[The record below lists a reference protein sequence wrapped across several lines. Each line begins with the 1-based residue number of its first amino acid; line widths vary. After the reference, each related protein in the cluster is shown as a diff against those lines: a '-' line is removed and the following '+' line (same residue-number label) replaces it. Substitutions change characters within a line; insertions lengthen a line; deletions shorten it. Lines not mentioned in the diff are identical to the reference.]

1 MTEKTISKHLANIEK
16 QFSMHNP
23 VLQQATKVF
32 HELDQIEFE
41 LGLLENDETTARKS
55 TWWPIVSF
63 IGSSASAKAQFLNQ
77 ILSST
82 GQAVNIY
89 ASGHKFTVLQHT
101 PQATLATLP
110 GTALDV
116 DHRLPFYQISQ
127 QIEQSVKGEGNKI
140 NSYLELKTLNSAR
153 LKNRLFIDTPD
164 FNGGAANAVQTLLM
178 QHVVALSDLVVIF
191 TSIFESDPVALEP
204 LLADIKTHQ
213 DSNKFIY
220 VIDHSSITVT
230 AERAQASIAS
240 WQKRLGDLGL
250 NTGQFLVLS
259 NLDGVTQNQALIE
272 LDQRLANIDN
282 DRSYRVLHCLEK
294 AIRDVNDVIMPEVE
308 LSITRW
314 KERCNFSTLIII
326 GFLVTLMLFAEISM
340 GVVDLLLDPIIGPIT
355 LVVLIAF
362 LTPIHIMMSKAHAK
376 SFIRE
381 LDVRQKQL
389 LLTENLA
396 GLFEQSLSFWR
407 MLLPINHPVG
417 QDKKHRAQLRR
428 LHERTKDLVQK
439 LNDNFSV
446 DHRFEAESSS
456 YASLDL
462 QQD

>member
-41 LGLLENDETTARKS
+41 LGLLDNEETTARKS

-63 IGSSASAKAQFLNQ
+63 IGSSASAKSQFLNQ
-77 ILSST
+77 LLSSPT
-82 GQAVNIY
+82 QAVNIY
-89 ASGHKFTVLQHT
+89 ATGHKFTVLQHT

-127 QIEQSVKGEGNKI
+127 KIDQISKGEGNKI

-164 FNGGAANAVQTLLM
+164 FNGGVANSVQSLLIE
-178 QHVVALSDLVVIF
+178 HVIKLSDLVIIF
-191 TSIFESDPVALEP
+191 TSVFESEPSALEP
-204 LLADIKTHQ
+204 LIADIKTYQ

-220 VIDHSSITVT
+220 VIDHSNIAVT
-230 AERAQASIAS
+230 AERAQTSIAS
-240 WQKRLGDLGL
+240 WQKRLADLGVH
-250 NTGQFLVLS
+250 TGQFLVLS
-259 NLDGVTQNQALIE
+259 NIENPSQNQAFIE

-294 AIRDVNDVIMPEVE
+294 AIRDVDDVIMPEVE
-308 LSITRW
+308 NTITRW
-314 KERCNFSTLIII
+314 KERCNFSTLIIV

-340 GVVDLLLDPIIGPIT
+340 GVVDLLLDPIIGPLT
-355 LVVLIAF
+355 LIVLIAF
-362 LTPIHIMMSKAHAK
+362 LTPLHLLMSKSHAK

-381 LDVRQKQL
+381 LEQRQKQL

-407 MLLPINHPVG
+407 MLLPINQPVG
-417 QDKKHRAQLRR
+417 KDKKHRAQLKR

-446 DHRFEAESSS
+446 DHRYETEAHTFLP
-456 YASLDL
+456 LDL
-462 QQD
+462 QE